1 MALIRRTKC
10 NSDTKANRDVIHSYT
25 KAKTYRQTDSKALTL
40 MKWFL
45 LLCHNLSLKIL
56 TPLKLLMIELF

>member
-45 LLCHNLSLKIL
+45 LLCHNLSPSF